1 MTAFHQSATD
11 LTAQRFGDLL
21 VVGRA
26 GTTRNGTEARS

>member
-1 MTAFHQSATD
+1 MTAFRQSVTD

-21 VVGRA
+21 VTGRV